1 MTARLCKTEHLGFS
15 REAHGGLLP
24 WSLSVLVFFFVNAQ
38 MWESAK
44 APSFHRSSAQEIACT
59 NEADW
64 SDRVGKRCEDYR
76 SRCDDPLALLL
87 DSDWRAAA
95 LPKAGAAGP
104 GGSAGGV

>member
-1 MTARLCKTEHLGFS
+1 MSNTTKCMSIISWNAI
-15 REAHGGLLP
+15 
-24 WSLSVLVFFFVNAQ
+24 FFFVNAQ
-38 MWESAK
+38 MWESVK

-95 LPKAGAAGP
+95 LPKGGAAGP
-104 GGSAGGV
+104 GAALEGSFAPPPRE